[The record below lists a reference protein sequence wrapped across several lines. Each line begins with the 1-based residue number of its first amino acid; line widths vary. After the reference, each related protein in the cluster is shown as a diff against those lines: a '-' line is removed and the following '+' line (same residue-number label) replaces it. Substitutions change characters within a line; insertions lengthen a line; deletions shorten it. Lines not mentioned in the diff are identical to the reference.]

1 MLRPALRSVRVQFD
15 PDTYCGAYLLGL
27 RGLSVIAHG
36 YSGPNAIANA
46 IRLAAR
52 GVEHR
57 VVQRIA
63 ERMPS
68 RVVASARPSNST
80 E

>member
-1 MLRPALRSVRVQFD
+1 VRAQPD
-15 PDTYCGAYLLGL
+15 PDTHGGGYLLGL
-27 RGLSVIAHG
+27 RGLAVIAHG
-36 YSGPNAIANA
+36 DSGSWAVANA